1 LLHSIE
7 KLELELVDASSSKLV
22 NGVIANAKR
31 NFVGISL
38 SQLLFPASATP
49 SQLQKIGVYI

>member
-7 KLELELVDASSSKLV
+7 KLELVDASSSKLG
-22 NGVIANAKR
+22 NGVIANAKW

-49 SQLQKIGVYI
+49 PFSRK